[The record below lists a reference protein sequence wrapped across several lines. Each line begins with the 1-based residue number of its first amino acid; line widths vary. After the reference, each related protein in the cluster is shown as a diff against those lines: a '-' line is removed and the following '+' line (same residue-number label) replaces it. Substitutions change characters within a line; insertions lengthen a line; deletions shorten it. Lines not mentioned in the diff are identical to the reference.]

1 MGNNTMLFTLSESA
15 INAIKKPELVQKMI
29 ALKRKV
35 ILGSDISNLS
45 NQISE
50 LNEKLLDST
59 NKKIRSD
66 LEVVKNVQFYQ
77 FLDIV
82 GTLIKEL

>member
-1 MGNNTMLFTLSESA
+1 MGDNTTLFTLSESA
-15 INAIKKPELVQKMI
+15 INAIKRPELVQKMI

-50 LNEKLLDST
+50 LNEK
-59 NKKIRSD
+59 
-66 LEVVKNVQFYQ
+66 
-77 FLDIV
+77 
-82 GTLIKEL
+82 